1 MRYILNLLY
10 LVALVLISPIAIY
23 RMIRQN
29 RYRKGWSNRIGN
41 IKRRF
46 PDKKCIWIHA
56 VSVGEVNAARTII
69 KELSEKLSDREIIIS
84 TTTDTGFARA
94 TAIYGDKH
102 LVFFFPM
109 DFTFT
114 MKRAFKNIRPN
125 CCLLM
130 ELEVWPNFVRIANE
144 FNAPV
149 IVVNGRISDRSF
161 ARYSKIKPVAR
172 MMFSRISLILS
183 QCQQY
188 TDRFI
193 ALSVSSEKV
202 ITTGSLKYDTAETNP
217 NADEVKELKEK
228 LKLTDEPLLVAG
240 GTGNDEEKIIL
251 DVFCKLKKLHK
262 DLRLVIVPRKPE
274 RFDEVAKLIEATS
287 FGIIRFSQVKAGS
300 IEVAPGNKSIILGD
314 TMGDLRKFYAIADI
328 NFVGRTLVP
337 MGGSDMM
344 EAAASGNCTIFGP
357 HAFNFR
363 QTVDVLLQ
371 GSGAIIVQNDQQL
384 YETLQK
390 CLSDHDYR
398 ETIASKGRDIIIE
411 NQGATQKA
419 VEEIVKLIS

>member
-10 LVALVLISPIAIY
+10 LIALVLISPIAIY

-29 RYRKGWSNRIGN
+29 RYRQGWGNRIGN

-46 PDKKCIWIHA
+46 PEKRCIWIHA
-56 VSVGEVNAARTII
+56 VSVGEVNATRTIVKQLI
-69 KELSEKLSDREIIIS
+69 EKLPNCEIVIS

-94 TAIYGDKH
+94 NALYGSEH

-114 MKRAFKNIRPN
+114 MTRAFKNIHPN

-144 FNAPV
+144 FGAAV
-149 IVVNGRISDRSF
+149 VVVNGRISDRSF
-161 ARYSKIKPVAR
+161 ARYSRIKPVAH

-193 ALSVSSEKV
+193 ALGVSSEKV

-217 NADEVKELKEK
+217 NIDEAKELKEK
-228 LKLTDEPLLVAG
+228 LKLTDGPLIVAG

-274 RFDEVAKLIEATS
+274 RFDEVAKLIEATG
-287 FGIIRFSQVKAGS
+287 FGIIRFSKVKNNNIKLNDGD
-300 IEVAPGNKSIILGD
+300 KSIILGD
-314 TMGDLRKFYAIADI
+314 TMGDLRKFYTIADI

-344 EAAASGNCTIFGP
+344 EAAALGKCTIFGP

-363 QTVDVLLQ
+363 QTVDDLLQ
-371 GSGAIIVQNDQQL
+371 GSGAIMVQDRQQL
-384 YETLQK
+384 YESLQK
-390 CLSDHDYR
+390 CISDRDYR
-398 ETIASKGRDIIIE
+398 ESIARKGRDIIVK
-411 NQGATQKA
+411 NQGATHKT
-419 VEEIVKLIS
+419 VEKIVTLIS